1 MLLTIAMQLEA
12 EISCGHWTH
21 YGTYGFLMEKHYGI
35 QRISMETPNI
45 PEVRVIPVLLAGEDA
60 NHYKAKGFE
69 VHRYTPLSNSQ
80 LFWVLL

>member
-1 MLLTIAMQLEA
+1 
-12 EISCGHWTH
+12 
-21 YGTYGFLMEKHYGI
+21 
-35 QRISMETPNI
+35 METPNI